1 MGVCMC
7 SLAGTKACETC
18 PNNRNSIRY
27 TPISWPQDVQVYGDG
42 TYQRGYA
49 DGLAEGEKN
58 GIAKGLKKAV
68 EIMKYHPEGE
78 GEWCDTGEDMEWA
91 CRSECVERAI
101 KRITAALKEA
111 TDGKV

>member
-1 MGVCMC
+1 MGVKCTVCGRTKKPIGRDSRDNGLC
-7 SLAGTKACETC
+7 SHDCEGYKLE
-18 PNNRNSIRY
+18 PYAPSY
-27 TPISWPQDVQVYGDG
+27 WPSELHEE
-42 TYQRGYA
+42 YQRGYA
-49 DGLAEGEKN
+49 D
-58 GIAKGLKKAV
+58 GLKKAV

-111 TDGKV
+111 TDGKE